1 LHIFFLHEVSYQKK
15 PIFEMHEFPER
26 LNLLGHRITF
36 LQFDEGFKA
45 RRETRSPS
53 SETIDGKVYSNAK
66 INLITPWQFGLPSLD
81 RYLATIVTPI
91 VTLRNLLTDR
101 PDVIVSYSVPTSGWQ
116 TLMLAK
122 ILRIP
127 FVYRAIDVSHKIRKS
142 RFNWLVRFAE
152 RFVLRNADVVSVNN
166 PAMARYAKEVMGS
179 RRPVEFNAPPLD
191 LRFAVSPSGQMRS
204 KVFTKYELE
213 PTDRVLLYLGSFFYF
228 SGLGRFLE
236 QFAPV
241 LKRREDFKFLLVG
254 GGEQEEELKSLA
266 RKLGV
271 SEQVIFAGFV
281 PFIDI
286 WPIIGAANAALN
298 PMTPG
303 DVSHFALPNKVIQ
316 YLAMGTTVISTRLE
330 GLESVFGGCDELIFE
345 NDYTRMAQIA
355 ERELLTAR
363 PKSIPGAIERFEA
376 EASTKSFETM
386 LSFAAKRED
395 PR

>member
-36 LQFDEGFKA
+36 LQFDEGFQA
-45 RRETRSPS
+45 RREMRSPS
-53 SETIDGKVYSNAK
+53 SETISGRVYSNAK
-66 INLITPWQFGLPSLD
+66 IHLITPWQFGMPSLD
-81 RYLATIVTPI
+81 RYLATIVTPF
-91 VTLRNLLTDR
+91 VTLRKLLNDR

-116 TLMLAK
+116 TLILSK

-142 RFNWLVRFAE
+142 RFNWLVRLAE

-166 PAMARYAKEVMGS
+166 PAMARYAIEVMDT

-191 LRFAVSPSGQMRS
+191 LSFAVRPTDQTRS
-204 KVFTKYELE
+204 KVFAKYGLE
-213 PTDRVLLYLGSFFYF
+213 PEDKVLLYLGSFFYF
-228 SGLGRFLE
+228 SGLGSFL
-236 QFAPV
+236 QKFAPV

-254 GGEQEEELKSLA
+254 GGEQEDELKSLA
-266 RKLGV
+266 HTLGV
-271 SEQVIFAGFV
+271 SDQVIFAGFV
-281 PFIDI
+281 RFIDI
-286 WPIIGAANAALN
+286 WPIIGAADVALN
-298 PMTPG
+298 PMTPS

-330 GLESVFGGCDELIFE
+330 GLESVFGGCDELILE
-345 NDYTRMAQIA
+345 NDYARMAQIA
-355 ERELLTAR
+355 EREMLATR
-363 PKSIPGAIERFEA
+363 PKSIPAAIERFEA